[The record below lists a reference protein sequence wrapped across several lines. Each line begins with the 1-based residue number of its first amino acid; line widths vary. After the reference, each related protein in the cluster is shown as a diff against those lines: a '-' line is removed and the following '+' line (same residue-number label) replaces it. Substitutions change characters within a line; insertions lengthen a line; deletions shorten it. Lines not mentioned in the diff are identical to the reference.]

1 MKKYI
6 CIILLAFCVTT
17 LDAYGA
23 VTSDLPS
30 QSASISDIK
39 PITSAT
45 QNISPTTPQS
55 VDFTKCTK
63 KFFINNQKLF
73 YLTLSAINANRF
85 HIEEIQSQSGLV
97 IFSVSGHEY
106 LACIVEVSSN
116 SSMLK
121 ITPIDNVY
129 TFPIGI
135 VQNMFKYIELNIN
148 TPIETLKIIP

>member
-17 LDAYGA
+17 LGAYGA
-23 VTSDLPS
+23 VSSTLPS
-30 QSASISDIK
+30 QTTTSDIK
-39 PITSAT
+39 PITSAP
-45 QNISPTTPQS
+45 QNISPITPQP

-73 YLTLSAINANRF
+73 YLTLSAVNANRF
-85 HIEEIQSQSGLV
+85 QIEEIQSQSGLV
-97 IFSVSGHEY
+97 IFSVSGREY
-106 LACIVEVSSN
+106 LACIVEVSS
-116 SSMLK
+116 SISMLK